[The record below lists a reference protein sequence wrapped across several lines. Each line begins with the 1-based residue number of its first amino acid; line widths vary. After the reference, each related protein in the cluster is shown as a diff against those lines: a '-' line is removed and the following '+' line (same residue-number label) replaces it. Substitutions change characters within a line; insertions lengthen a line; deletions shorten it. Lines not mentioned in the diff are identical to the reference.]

1 MCGIFCAEEEPFG
14 REYVSARLHA
24 MGYRGPDSSHTLKR
38 GAMVMGL
45 ARLAIV
51 DTFAPEAQQPHL
63 SAKENVTV
71 FNGEVYNYRALDSS
85 AKSEVAL
92 IGAML
97 DEGLDVRQFFDG
109 DYAIAN
115 FNPSTSILSLFR
127 DRFGVVPL
135 YYQTRPRVEVSSEAR
150 RLKNPREVPAHG
162 RVVIDVRKRQVLRK
176 DTLPLYGATEDLI
189 LLPAALQAL
198 MRASASRA
206 LHSDTGFSVALSG
219 GLDSSLVLLA
229 LHAQGIAPRE
239 CLVTYF
245 SPFSDDLHAA
255 RALADKLKV
264 QLREIAIPPPSQLRE
279 SGEAEQVIE
288 HLDSRPRPSAMRYRG
303 ALRSWFVA
311 KHASSR
317 VVLGGDGGDELLGG
331 YPCHHPDRFGLKR
344 YRVAAKRL
352 STLRSMQ
359 HFNLDRTNKMGMAH
373 STEFRSPLLASTLS
387 QVLLSAYWTPG
398 KDLLRQLARHLGAP
412 VEVHRRESKYSP
424 DELAVDEVPS
434 A

>member
-1 MCGIFCAEEEPFG
+1 MCGIFCCEEFPFG
-14 REYVSARLHA
+14 KEYAASRLHR
-24 MGYRGPDSSHTLKR
+24 MGYRGPDSSHLLER
-38 GAMVMGL
+38 GGMVMGL

-51 DTFAPEAQQPHL
+51 DTFAPEAAQPHL
-63 SAKENVTV
+63 SAKERVTV
-71 FNGEVYNYRALDSS
+71 FNGEIYNYLALDSS

-115 FNPSTSILSLFR
+115 FDPSASILTLFR

-135 YYQTRPRVEVSSEAR
+135 YYQLRPTVEVSSEAR
-150 RLKNPREVPAHG
+150 RLANPREVPAHG
-162 RVVIDVRKRQVLRK
+162 RVVIDVKKRRVLRK
-176 DTLPLYGATEDLI
+176 DTLPLYGATEDLV
-189 LLPAALQAL
+189 LLPAALHPL
-198 MRASASRA
+198 MRSTASRA

-219 GLDSSLVLLA
+219 GLDSSLILLA
-229 LHAQGIAPRE
+229 LHAQGFAPRE

-245 SPFSDDLHAA
+245 SPLSDDLHAA
-255 RALADKLKV
+255 RVLADKLKV
-264 QLREIAIPPPSQLRE
+264 PLREIAIPPPSQLQE
-279 SGEAEQVIE
+279 SGEAAQLIE
-288 HLDSRPRPSAMRYRG
+288 HLDAPGRPSAMRYRG

-311 KHASSR
+311 KHSSSR

-331 YPCHHPDRFGLKR
+331 YPCHHPDHFDLKR

-373 STEFRSPLLASTLS
+373 STEFRAPLLSSSFS
-387 QVLLSAYWTPG
+387 QVALSAYWTPG
-398 KDLLRQLARHLGAP
+398 KDLLRQLAKHLGAP
-412 VEVHRRESKYSP
+412 VEVHRREAKYSP
-424 DELAVDEVPS
+424 DELAVEEVPL
-434 A
+434 